1 MVVNKGDKL
10 FATQRVFNLIKPKV
24 EQPAAPPQQQAEPVP
39 VVVVAVVLP
48 KELDPEEVERLKAI
62 EEEELRKKKELEAE
76 EKQKE
81 REEELKKDDR
91 MRKFFLLNEEEK
103 DGLSCDE
110 VFSLYLRDL
119 CKRVNTEY
127 YKTALRFVLLYREC
141 LNEYGWLKRR
151 DHYYKAGILDQDEV
165 LNKLKQQEEKEE
177 QLERE

>member
-10 FATQRVFNLIKPKV
+10 FATQRVFNLIKPVKVV
-24 EQPAAPPQQQAEPVP
+24 EQP
-39 VVVVAVVLP
+39 VVVVPPPQPVVEQTPPVVEAP
-48 KELDPEEVERLKAI
+48 KELDPEEVEKQKAI

-103 DGLSCDE
+103 DELSCDE

-119 CKRVNTEY
+119 CKRVNSEY

-165 LNKLKQQEEKEE
+165 LNKLK
-177 QLERE
+177 